1 MTVNKQL
8 SATVSFPRDIC
19 FTVSYYGIDL
29 HKNRAIYSSPVRLQ
43 HRLRSES
50 PSASPAS
57 SVGSSIRACEDSD
70 CYLGYLGSYESDA
83 VIPEADDDATYNT
96 SVVCSGHDKDNEVA
110 DDILGDTAISDVDAN
125 QALTETIPYEANDSE
140 KSLYVQ
146 KIDDVSD
153 SEDEWV
159 VLNNHLDLLPV
170 SSVVK
175 CAKPGLYDQRK
186 SSPIDITGSRI
197 RDSSADKC
205 CATVEAPGCLSTC
218 IQCQKSDVID
228 LSEWTILSMK
238 ITERPVNGCCT
249 CTCQGDNHT
258 MTTDTQSNRTT
269 NTKDSVQTSSN
280 SRNIVSAKP
289 EQVSSAMTARL
300 FQTCKNRQLGENYLM
315 AVCFIL
321 PKQ

>member
-1 MTVNKQL
+1 M
-8 SATVSFPRDIC
+8 
-19 FTVSYYGIDL
+19 
-29 HKNRAIYSSPVRLQ
+29 
-43 HRLRSES
+43 
-50 PSASPAS
+50 
-57 SVGSSIRACEDSD
+57 
-70 CYLGYLGSYESDA
+70 
-83 VIPEADDDATYNT
+83 
-96 SVVCSGHDKDNEVA
+96 
-110 DDILGDTAISDVDAN
+110 GDTAISDVDAN
-125 QALTETIPYEANDSE
+125 QALTETIPYKANDSE

-146 KIDDVSD
+146 KIDDDSD

-159 VLNNHLDLLPV
+159 VLNNDLDLLPV

-175 CAKPGLYDQRK
+175 CAKPGLYDHRK
-186 SSPIDITGSRI
+186 SSPIDITRSRI

-238 ITERPVNGCCT
+238 ITERPVNGCCS
-249 CTCQGDNHT
+249 CTCKRDFQT
-258 MTTDTQSNRTT
+258 MATDTRYNKTT
-269 NTKDSVQTSSN
+269 YTKDSVETSSI
-280 SRNIVSAKP
+280 SRNRVSAQP

-300 FQTCKNRQLGENYLM
+300 FQSCKTPQLGENYLM